1 MEVEKMKY
9 ERVTTIIIIMAIL
22 ITKTCMLDIAR
33 VQGDSMNP
41 TLKNNNLLLYS
52 KINNNY
58 SRFDIVIMK
67 IDNKYYIKR
76 IIGLPGET
84 IEYKDNKLMVNEKNV
99 KESFNTTQTDDF
111 SLSQICPYNVI
122 PQNKYLVLGDNRE
135 NSYDSRNYGLV
146 DISNIKGKILR

>member
-1 MEVEKMKY
+1 MKY